1 VTPLTFLRQPEVQR
15 LLDLVRQTAALP
27 LSIHAH
33 QRGEEGLRAEGWG
46 GCAVCSHVA
55 GLPGG
60 RSACRAS
67 REVAGSRA
75 MAQQRPIAFVCHAGL
90 SCLSFPVVSDLP
102 LVATLGP
109 YIPDEDS
116 GSIEV
121 DVATALQRFDTG
133 DGGEAPP
140 LDDVRRLP
148 PAAPLAAA
156 TLLRDSLAVLWR
168 EAQGVEVVEAPAQT
182 LPLSR
187 RAARSTPAPKAGF
200 AAEEAAL
207 LLAGGNRAHVRAMLL
222 EALEQAAPT
231 PGRKEISAGPRALA
245 LAAAIVDAAGRA
257 GVDASRASS
266 ALAESAALLQSAA
279 SPKESVRIV
288 MQALRSLH
296 TLSSGST
303 PMARYAA
310 LDAALAG
317 RVHQRVTLNE
327 IARELGETPSAI
339 THRLQRKF
347 GVSFSEYVGRLRVE
361 EAKRMLRKTKL
372 SATEIGRKVGIGDQ
386 SYFTKVFKRHEGMTP
401 LAYRARFGR

>member
-1 VTPLTFLRQPEVQR
+1 
-15 LLDLVRQTAALP
+15 
-27 LSIHAH
+27 
-33 QRGEEGLRAEGWG
+33 
-46 GCAVCSHVA
+46 
-55 GLPGG
+55 
-60 RSACRAS
+60 
-67 REVAGSRA
+67 
-75 MAQQRPIAFVCHAGL
+75 M
-90 SCLSFPVVSDLP
+90 SDLP

-109 YIPDEDS
+109 YIPDEGS

-121 DVATALQRFDTG
+121 DVATALQHFDTG

-168 EAQGVEVVEAPAQT
+168 EAQGEEVVEAPAQT
-182 LPLSR
+182 LPVSR
-187 RAARSTPAPKAGF
+187 RAARSTPTPKAGF
-200 AAEEAAL
+200 AAEEAVL
-207 LLAGGNRAHVRAMLL
+207 LLAGGNRSRVRDMLL
-222 EALEQAAPT
+222 EALEQSAPIR
-231 PGRKEISAGPRALA
+231 GRKPTAGPRALT
-245 LAAAIVDAAGRA
+245 LASAIVEAAGRA
-257 GVDASRASS
+257 GVDTTRASS
-266 ALAESAALLQSAA
+266 ALAEFATLLQSAA

-288 MQALRSLH
+288 MQALHSLH